1 MMYQFCD
8 TTSAP
13 TNAEGIKVTFGS
25 DCLNNALGDKFRVVT
40 VSGRG
45 LITPDL
51 VIDKSQFRDGGW
63 FTSTSLPPRTI
74 TIEALLKGVTDD
86 EFWQAQITL
95 NRILHHGLKKLSFSD
110 TPDWEYRDA
119 ALSMIRPFTDD
130 SLQRFIEIELVCL
143 DSYAYKK
150 TTQTIINGTI
160 PAAFVFPV
168 LPEKIKVTLAGTAT
182 NLKITNPRTGNNISI
197 NDNFVDGDIVEVA
210 YGSDILVKKNGSLIM
225 TKIDITCNIEDFY
238 VLAGDQI
245 SVVPSSATMEL
256 TLRERVNG

>member
-25 DCLNNALGDKFRVVT
+25 DCLNNASGDKFRVVT

-95 NRILHHGLKKLSFSD
+95 NRILHHGLKSYRSANAGL
-110 TPDWEYRDA
+110 EYRA

-130 SLQRFIEIELVCL
+130 SFRDLQSRLVCL